1 MPIFDGSDCQT
12 LETFVNVITVVTIVI
27 TGLITLSGFRQGALI
42 GPMFCLV
49 FGFVISPFML
59 YFLAFSWGLTI
70 LCMVLFAAF
79 SLVVYSIQSCTNR
92 QEIGVKHTKLESN
105 NIILSDVKIENQ
117 HLHTT
122 KPQ

>member
-49 FGFVISPFML
+49 FGVVISPFILMGISFLMGINDSL
-59 YFLAFSWGLTI
+59 YG
-70 LCMVLFAAF
+70 
-79 SLVVYSIQSCTNR
+79 
-92 QEIGVKHTKLESN
+92 EIGRAHV
-105 NIILSDVKIENQ
+105 
-117 HLHTT
+117 
-122 KPQ
+122 